1 MAKVAFIYA
10 GQGAQYTG
18 MGKDLAENYKEAAEV
33 FDVANESIGF
43 DIAKL
48 CFEGPDEELM
58 KTENTQPAVLT
69 MSIACLRVLESRGF
83 NPDVAAGLSL
93 GEYSALVN
101 AGALKFEDAVPLVRL
116 RGKLMQETV
125 PLGKGGMAAIIG
137 LTNEEVLDVCKQA
150 SQYGIVEPANFN
162 CPGQISIAGEI
173 EALEKAIEIAKSKGA
188 KRAVMLSVSAP
199 FHCSMLQPAGEK
211 LGEAL
216 DKIQF
221 GDLKLPVISNVNAQY
236 IKDKSDIKNL
246 LVRQVYSSVLWEA
259 TIERMIQD
267 GVDVFVELGPG
278 KVLSGFVRKIDK
290 TRVSLNVEDVKSL
303 EETLRA
309 LEGLK

>member
-10 GQGAQYTG
+10 GQGAQYAG
-18 MGKDLAENYKEAAEV
+18 MGKDLYQNYKEAAKIFEI
-33 FDVANESIGF
+33 ANESIGF
-43 DIAKL
+43 DIARL

-69 MSIACLRVLESRGF
+69 MSIACLKVLESRGF
-83 NPDVAAGLSL
+83 SPDVAAGLSL

-101 AGALKFEDAVPLVRL
+101 AGALRFEDAVPLVKL

-137 LTNEEVLDVCKQA
+137 LTNEAVVDTCKEA
-150 SQYGIVEPANFN
+150 SAYGVVEPANFN
-162 CPGQISIAGEI
+162 CPGQITIAGEI
-173 EALEKAIEIAKSKGA
+173 KALEKAIEIAKEKGA
-188 KRAVMLSVSAP
+188 KRAIMLPVSAP
-199 FHCSMLQPAGEK
+199 FHCSMLKPAGEK
-211 LGEAL
+211 LEEAL
-216 DKIQF
+216 DKIEF
-221 GDLKLPVISNVNAQY
+221 SDLKLPVISNVNARY
-236 IKDKSDIKNL
+236 IMDKSEIKNL

-278 KVLSGFVRKIDK
+278 KTLSGFIKKIDK
-290 TRVSLNVEDVKSL
+290 TKMSLHVEDMGSL
-303 EETLRA
+303 EETLKA
-309 LEGLK
+309 LEDLK